1 MDSSADVEKLQDVIR
16 QLEVQNQKLR
26 NRGTNRINTSAN
38 NNDTL
43 NGFYLETF
51 IQIVTSLV

>member
-43 NGFYLETF
+43 NGFYPKTF
-51 IQIVTSLV
+51 IQILTSLF

>member
-43 NGFYLETF
+43 NGFL
-51 IQIVTSLV
+51 S